1 MRRIDVGDF
10 VSIRKIRHQHD
21 DRSLAVA
28 IDRLA
33 SGASQ
38 RARLFALR
46 VDVARHNG
54 RGNGI
59 VRIEQLQR
67 DDSSSVDRKSVVV
80 DRGSLQ
86 AMLARRRAVRLPKR
100 RVDAKLIRHLTEF
113 VPVLIDQHPLRLLR
127 DLKEM
132 SNDGEPLRRIKQQQ
146 LRARTLD
153 LAANRFVRLLESSPA
168 NVLLGAEQDVRL
180 ARDYVHFVYELRIE
194 N

>member
-21 DRSLAVA
+21 DRSLSVA

-67 DDSSSVDRKSVVV
+67 DDSSGVDRKSVVV

-86 AMLARRRAVRLPKR
+86 AMLARRRAVRR
-100 RVDAKLIRHLTEF
+100 RAAEAEVGRFRGLWRGDKGTGTDDQRTETLCRKTVNRHEEE
-113 VPVLIDQHPLRLLR
+113 
-127 DLKEM
+127 K
-132 SNDGEPLRRIKQQQ
+132 
-146 LRARTLD
+146 A
-153 LAANRFVRLLESSPA
+153 
-168 NVLLGAEQDVRL
+168 
-180 ARDYVHFVYELRIE
+180 
-194 N
+194 